1 MFFCEGFWTMCS
13 GRETSFVH
21 GLGDY
26 RDYFLMASLIVKL
39 FSDVIE
45 RVYCEIFEI
54 SIIHTYEGNS
64 EIPLF
69 RKKF

>member
-1 MFFCEGFWTMCS
+1 
-13 GRETSFVH
+13 
-21 GLGDY
+21 
-26 RDYFLMASLIVKL
+26 MASLIVKL

-45 RVYCEIFEI
+45 GVYCEIFEI